1 MNPSERL
8 YRLLPAIYRIRDYKL
23 GNPNQQDGQEP
34 GPLEQFLLA
43 LEQELQTLEI
53 DVGDLYENW
62 YIETCDDWV
71 VPYIGDLVSIR
82 ELYAGSSSETIQ
94 AGQRPY
100 GIQEQRAYVANTIAY
115 RRRKGIPSVLEQL
128 ARDITSWGARVVEF
142 WDLLALN
149 QNLDRIR
156 TQNTIVNL
164 RSTSQ
169 LNLLGTPFES
179 QTAYTIQVRPTR
191 SGNGRYNVPHIG
203 LYIWRLSSYPIQ
215 RGTARLITNLAPQLT
230 GRCYSFSPLEN
241 SEIQLFNRPATE
253 TEITQLA
260 EEINLPIRLPRRP
273 DFAGYQG
280 KNSVLKIFINGQTD
294 PIPPEEV
301 LIADLSSP
309 ETTIQQLATLSPLP
323 LHLLPERSKIV
334 AVDPQ
339 LGKIAFLDRTLP
351 QRVEVSYSYGFS
363 GDIGGG
369 SYNRDDDLP
378 ELPNAS
384 SDAFSLTWKIAQTN
398 SASLN
403 PLADAIQSWNGTLL
417 AWQGLR
423 NHTCIPLAQI
433 TIPLVNVVSLPH
445 ESELPL
451 FRAGIIQGL
460 KVMAIPGTTVA
471 VVTPG
476 RAIDGKGRVM
486 VVNWASTLDF
496 SQMDLN
502 GLGEQAVL
510 LVISYRAGNDPQT
523 WQFSL
528 IPMADFVTNSDRY
541 SDTIYLPLTYLIL
554 NQRGEII
561 QQNDSTEIR
570 PQFTPGILN
579 GLEVLTPPGALEAI
593 VAPGMAIDNRGR
605 GIILPRNTK
614 VALKDYQGET
624 VWLVISSPPGS
635 TEQTWQ
641 LQVIKET
648 ESDTYPETTYLR
660 LARLEVPTIE
670 ISLADGN
677 TQSVTQKNSEQPG
690 VVKGLQVSLGEKA
703 GEIIVSKGEAVDSQ
717 GRSIVLKQD
726 YHLDLTS
733 IAGQTLTLFI
743 SQQKNLGWQPLKIIS
758 PTNSGEDWQQLG
770 IVPEQPAKRPKGF
783 VIIRDNATYSGAL
796 SIKIPADQQLTIM
809 AANGHRPHILGNI
822 SVQGIA
828 VVGTPENNN
837 PESPENHQTIEQGEL
852 TLNGLLIE
860 GKLTI
865 EPGNLRWLNLSHCTL
880 VPQQG
885 GIMVNSSPANIDAEE
900 GETWTLIALVL
911 YCLNLIGKLIQTGF
925 KSDLQSPQKLLTQL
939 NQLAYQEA
947 QKIFLIL
954 QQIVSQEP
962 NQNSPQAS
970 ILDKCFC
977 VEDSDVLPVG
987 FSNARLKIT
996 ILRSICGAIQ
1006 LPDIIPKLEIA
1017 DSIIDRGC
1025 SIKGSTAIAA
1035 PQTQVKIATT
1045 TVLGSTRAGRLEAG
1059 DSIFDEQVTVTRRQ
1073 KGCVR
1078 FCYVPDG
1085 SQTPPRYQCQPD
1097 LTLKEELDPL
1107 PKAIASFSVE

>member
-1 MNPSERL
+1 MSMNPSERL

-53 DVGDLYENW
+53 DIGDLYENW

-100 GIQEQRAYVANTIAY
+100 GIQEKRAYVANTIAY

-156 TQNTIVNL
+156 TENTIVNL

-241 SEIQLFNRPATE
+241 SQIQLFNRPQTE

-260 EEINLPIRLPRRP
+260 EEINLPITLPRRP
-273 DFAGYQG
+273 DFAGYHG
-280 KNSVLKIFINGQTD
+280 NNPVLRIWIDGQSD

-334 AVDPQ
+334 AVDPE

-378 ELPNAS
+378 QLPPSS
-384 SDAFSLTWKIAQTN
+384 SDTFSLTWKIAQAN

-433 TIPLVNVVSLPH
+433 TILLVNVVSLPH

-486 VVNWASTLDF
+486 VVNCSSTLDL
-496 SQMDLN
+496 SQMELN

-510 LVISYRAGNDPQT
+510 LVISYRAGNDAQT

-541 SDTIYLPLTYLIL
+541 PDTIYLPLTYLIL

-570 PQFTPGILN
+570 PQFIPGILN

-593 VAPGMAIDNRGR
+593 VAPGMAIDVRGR

-614 VALKDYQGET
+614 VALKDYQGER
-624 VWLVISSPPGS
+624 VWLVIAYPPGS
-635 TEQTWQ
+635 NQQTWQ

-648 ESDTYPETTYLR
+648 EAESDTYPETTYLR
-660 LARLEVPTIE
+660 LARLEVPTIK
-670 ISLADGN
+670 INLADGN
-677 TQSVTQKNSEQPG
+677 TQSVTQNNSEQPG

-717 GRSIVLKQD
+717 GRSIILKQD
-726 YHLDLTS
+726 YLLDLTGVS
-733 IAGQTLTLFI
+733 GQTLTLFI
-743 SQQKNLGWQPLKIIS
+743 AQQKGLGWQPIKVIAPADSREDGQHLGLVPEEPEQIS
-758 PTNSGEDWQQLG
+758 QG
-770 IVPEQPAKRPKGF
+770 IVLIQ
-783 VIIRDNATYSGAL
+783 DDATYSGDL
-796 SIKIPADQQLTIM
+796 EIEIPADLQLTII
-809 AANGHRPHILGNI
+809 AANGRRPHILGNI
-822 SVQGIA
+822 SVRGIA
-828 VVGTPENNN
+828 PVRAPENPN
-837 PESPENHQTIEQGEL
+837 ILEQGEL

-860 GKLTI
+860 GKLAVA
-865 EPGNLRWLNLSHCTL
+865 PGNLRWLNLSHCTL

-885 GIMVNSSPANIDAEE
+885 GLIVHPSSASIDGEE

-911 YCLNLIGKLIQTGF
+911 YCLNLIAKLIQTGF
-925 KSDLQSPQKLLTQL
+925 RADHQSPQKLLTQL

-962 NQNSPQAS
+962 NQNSP
-970 ILDKCFC
+970 
-977 VEDSDVLPVG
+977 P
-987 FSNARLKIT
+987 
-996 ILRSICGAIQ
+996 
-1006 LPDIIPKLEIA
+1006 
-1017 DSIIDRGC
+1017 
-1025 SIKGSTAIAA
+1025 
-1035 PQTQVKIATT
+1035 
-1045 TVLGSTRAGRLEAG
+1045 
-1059 DSIFDEQVTVTRRQ
+1059 
-1073 KGCVR
+1073 
-1078 FCYVPDG
+1078 
-1085 SQTPPRYQCQPD
+1085 
-1097 LTLKEELDPL
+1097 
-1107 PKAIASFSVE
+1107 SFNS